1 MILSFDD
8 FELDTEHYTLYHQ
21 GQILNVEPLVFNLLV
36 HFARHP
42 DQVFSRDDL
51 IKTVWTGRLVSD
63 ATVSTCVKNARKAL
77 GDSGDKQTYLKT
89 VRGRGFR
96 FTAQVSQQLTRPPQ
110 RVSLP
115 TATARHTNTMP
126 SLLVLP
132 FRTLSEQA
140 TERGLADG
148 LAVDLN
154 TILTRI
160 PLLRLSAQTA
170 RYRGHAV
177 TPSIREIH
185 EDLGVSYVLEG
196 SVQKSDRQFRINVQ
210 LSDAKSGFRLWAEQF
225 MFSGSGSEALDK
237 GVIAIIAKLEPQ
249 LHRALYNSVRATD
262 GEPNAREL
270 YLEASGI
277 LALKGWHHDSFST
290 AANLLRR
297 SWQRE
302 PEFALAPSYLA
313 LVMGLGQRI
322 GLMVD
327 RDKAKAEALE
337 AAERSLLLDNM
348 DSTVLGLSGCAL
360 ADIGQVDRSIPI
372 LRNAVE
378 LNPANA
384 QAWAAL
390 GAACLLQKRIDEA
403 ITHLRHGIRISP
415 LDSRLS
421 IWGALLAITLM
432 LAKDIDGARQQGEW
446 ACQRDDRSYLPRVVL
461 AAVNLVDND
470 QERALKA
477 LNDAYRIKPDLS
489 SMQIEFLVGRTLG
502 KSLLELKQSAPFSP

>member
-1 MILSFDD
+1 
-8 FELDTEHYTLYHQ
+8 
-21 GQILNVEPLVFNLLV
+21 
-36 HFARHP
+36 
-42 DQVFSRDDL
+42 
-51 IKTVWTGRLVSD
+51 
-63 ATVSTCVKNARKAL
+63 
-77 GDSGDKQTYLKT
+77 
-89 VRGRGFR
+89 
-96 FTAQVSQQLTRPPQ
+96 
-110 RVSLP
+110 
-115 TATARHTNTMP
+115 
-126 SLLVLP
+126 
-132 FRTLSEQA
+132 
-140 TERGLADG
+140 
-148 LAVDLN
+148 
-154 TILTRI
+154 
-160 PLLRLSAQTA
+160 
-170 RYRGHAV
+170 
-177 TPSIREIH
+177 H

-421 IWGALLAITLM
+421 IWGALLAIALM

-470 QERALKA
+470 RERALKA

-502 KSLLELKQSAPFSP
+502 ERLLELKQSAPFSP